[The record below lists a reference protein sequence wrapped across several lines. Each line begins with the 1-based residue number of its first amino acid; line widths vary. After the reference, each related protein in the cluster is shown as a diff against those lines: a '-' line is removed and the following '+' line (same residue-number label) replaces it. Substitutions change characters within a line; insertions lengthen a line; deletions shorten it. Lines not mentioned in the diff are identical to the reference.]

1 VLAALTFATFAI
13 TLNGTPVLPHA
24 RAAVAG
30 GHVLLPV
37 RALGEALGAD
47 VGYDGRAHRIVVQ
60 RGSRVATLPAG
71 GSVRIAGG
79 HAYAPLRAAASAFGL
94 DVAYLAASRTVALAD
109 RTVASTDRTVASTP
123 STPGAVLYTA
133 APNSGAAGTSGLTYA
148 VSTTPGRNAD
158 VHDPYPAISARFAG
172 ASAIDRNSLRVLLD
186 GRDVSAEAAV
196 VGDQVLLTP
205 RAALLPGRHDVY
217 VTARTPEGHVVDAA
231 WSFNDTFAFST
242 APPPTPFPISA
253 IYLDRYITPGT
264 NAFDVVVRGVPG
276 MTGAVA
282 VDGVGTAFPLQVAGY
297 DTYVAHVFVPP
308 GVFQPNANIAA
319 RIVFPNGNVQT
330 IILPQT
336 IPLVTVT
343 PTPYPLPKPTPTP
356 RPRRSIDI
364 PATPPPRVP
373 LAATPTPVPRPTA
386 TPAPT
391 PRPTAKAI
399 SVPLRASTPKPS
411 ASPAPAEPIVTP
423 MPSPTPSPTPH
434 RRPPLAK
441 PRLSPIPT
449 NVPG

>member
-47 VGYDGRAHRIVVQ
+47 VGYDARTHTIVIQ
-60 RGSRVATLPAG
+60 RGSRVATLPASG
-71 GSVRIAGG
+71 AVRVLGG
-79 HAYAPLRAAASAFGL
+79 HAYAPLRAAAGAFGL
-94 DVAYLAASRTVALAD
+94 GVSYLAASRTVALAD
-109 RTVASTDRTVASTP
+109 RSVASNASA
-123 STPGAVLYTA
+123 PGAVTYTA
-133 APNSGAAGTSGLTYA
+133 APNAGETGTVFMYA

-158 VHDPYPAISARFAG
+158 VHDPYPSISARFGG
-172 ASAIDRNSLRVLLD
+172 ASAIDRNTLRVLLD

-205 RAALLPGRHDVY
+205 RAALLPGRHDVS
-217 VTARTPEGHVVDAA
+217 VAARTPEGHVLDAA

-264 NAFDVVVRGVPG
+264 NAFDVVIRGVPG

-282 VDGVGTAFPLQVAGY
+282 VDGVGTTFPLQVAGY
-297 DTYVAHVFVPP
+297 DAYVAHVFVPP
-308 GVFQPNANIAA
+308 GVFQPNATIAA
-319 RIVFPNGNVQT
+319 RITFPNGLTQT
-330 IILPQT
+330 IVLPQT

-343 PTPYPLPKPTPTP
+343 PTPYPLAKPTPTP
-356 RPRRSIDI
+356 RPRRSVDV
-364 PATPPPRVP
+364 PPTPLPRVP
-373 LAATPTPVPRPTA
+373 LAATPTPTPSPTPRPIA
-386 TPAPT
+386 SPSPT
-391 PRPTAKAI
+391 PRPTAKPI
-399 SVPLRASTPKPS
+399 PVPLRVPLTKPS
-411 ASPAPAEPIVTP
+411 APPVTP
-423 MPSPTPSPTPH
+423 TPIAAPTATPTPTPSPTPH
-434 RRPPLAK
+434 RRIPLAK
-441 PRLSPIPT
+441 PRPSP
-449 NVPG
+449 VPSNTPA